1 MIEIKA
7 LTGARYPVLG
17 AGGPRFES
25 GRPDHISCHFI
36 RLAIIALIGQ
46 CIFFL
51 HPLSMRGIEWGTT
64 NRLR

>member
-1 MIEIKA
+1 
-7 LTGARYPVLG
+7 LG

-46 CIFFL
+46 CIF
-51 HPLSMRGIEWGTT
+51 LSAPSIHAGHQMGYDKSSPITAARGPKQEDES
-64 NRLR
+64 